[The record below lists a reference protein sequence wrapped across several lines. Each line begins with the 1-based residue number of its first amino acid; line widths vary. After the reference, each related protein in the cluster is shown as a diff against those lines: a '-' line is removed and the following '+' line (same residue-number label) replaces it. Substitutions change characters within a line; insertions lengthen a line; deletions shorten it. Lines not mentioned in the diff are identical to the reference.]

1 MKIAIFDYLIV
12 RNNAIGNCHL
22 RMLERLCFDHEFT
35 VFAVDFENPCPERI
49 RWIRVPAPKRPIA
62 LLYAAFHLLAP
73 PIYAWHRLV
82 SRTCFDVVQFVESN
96 LTFGHVVY
104 SHSCHRRFLQ
114 RYWSEVGATGVRG
127 AFRWLDH
134 WLHARIEPHAYRS
147 ARRIVVPSQGFAR
160 ELAETYPFAA
170 SKIQVLA
177 NPVDTQAWRRPSD
190 FDRETFR
197 ERLGLT
203 SEDIVLAFVAAGHF
217 ELKGLPLLLAA
228 LAKNNDPR
236 LKLLV
241 VGGSLG
247 LVSDYRK
254 RADRFGLNGNVN
266 LLGNQKDV
274 RPYLWAADAL
284 AHPSRHEVFPLAA
297 LEAAAA
303 GLPLLV
309 TPLNGVEEFF
319 REGENG
325 LLLARN
331 IPALADSLARFA
343 QIPPAARQAMGRK
356 AQAAVQRYNTS
367 EFASNW
373 SKFYEEVA
381 TYGHASQ

>member
-1 MKIAIFDYLIV
+1 MKIAIFDYRIV

-22 RMLERLCFDHEFT
+22 RMLERLCFEHEFT

-49 RWIRVPAPKRPIA
+49 RWVRVPAPKRPLA
-62 LLYAAFHLLAP
+62 LLYAVFHLLAP
-73 PIYAWHRLV
+73 PIHVWHRLV
-82 SRTCFDVVQFVESN
+82 SGTRFDLVQCVESN
-96 LTFGHVVY
+96 LIFGDIVY

-114 RYWSEVGATGVRG
+114 RYWSEVGATGARG
-127 AFRWLDH
+127 ASRWLDH
-134 WLHARIEPHAYRS
+134 WLHARMEPPAYRR
-147 ARRIVVPSQGFAR
+147 ARQIVVPSQGFAR

-177 NPVDTQAWRRPSD
+177 NPVDTQAWRRPLD

-197 ERLGLT
+197 KSLGLT
-203 SEDIVLAFVAAGHF
+203 SEDIAFAFVAAGHY

-228 LAKNNDPR
+228 LAKDKDPH

-241 VGGSLG
+241 VGGSRG
-247 LVSDYRK
+247 LVSEYRK
-254 RADRFGLNGNVN
+254 RADAIGLNGNVSFF
-266 LLGNQKDV
+266 GNQKDV

-284 AHPSRHEVFPLAA
+284 AHPSRHEVFPLAT

-309 TPLNGVEEFF
+309 TRLNGVEEFF

-325 LLLARN
+325 LLLERN
-331 IPALADSLARFA
+331 ISSLADSLVRFA
-343 QIPPAARQAMGRK
+343 QIPPKAREVMGHN

-373 SKFYEEVA
+373 SKFYAEVQA
-381 TYGHASQ
+381 HVG

>member
-1 MKIAIFDYLIV
+1 MKIAIFDYRIV

-22 RMLERLCFDHEFT
+22 RMLERLCFEHEFT

-49 RWIRVPAPKRPIA
+49 RWVRVPAPRRPLA
-62 LLYAAFHLLAP
+62 LLYAVFHLLAP

-82 SRTCFDVVQFVESN
+82 SRSRFDLVQFVESN
-96 LTFGHVVY
+96 LIFGDIVY

-114 RYWSEVGATGVRG
+114 RYWSEAGATGARG
-127 AFRWLDH
+127 ASRWLDH
-134 WLHARIEPHAYRS
+134 WLHAQMEPRAYRR
-147 ARRIVVPSQGFAR
+147 ACQIVVPSQGFAR

-177 NPVDTQAWRRPSD
+177 NPVDTQAWRCPSD

-197 ERLGLT
+197 KSLGLT
-203 SEDIVLAFVAAGHF
+203 SEDIVLAFVAAGHY

-228 LAKNNDPR
+228 LARNKDPR

-241 VGGSLG
+241 VGGSRG
-247 LVSDYRK
+247 LVSEYRK
-254 RADRFGLNGNVN
+254 RADTIGLNGNVN
-266 LLGNQKDV
+266 FLGNQKDV

-284 AHPSRHEVFPLAA
+284 AHPSRHEVFPLAT

-309 TPLNGVEEFF
+309 TRLNGVEEFF

-325 LLLARN
+325 LLVERD
-331 IPALADSLARFA
+331 IPSLADSLARFA
-343 QIPPAARQAMGRK
+343 QIPSKAREVMGHN

-373 SKFYEEVA
+373 SKFYAEVQA
-381 TYGHASQ
+381 HVG